1 MDVSQ
6 FIELFIKELETNRD
20 LHNYYKLLQKDRR
33 FLFRKAYIEQR
44 LQYVNRHLERSGRS
58 IWDAGCGY
66 GTTALFACLNGH
78 HVLGTTLEF
87 YYDQVQQ
94 RLDYWSR
101 YGDLSGLQIEYNDIF
116 LANHEKQHFDTIILQ
131 DTLHHLEPV
140 NRALELFHRSLKPDG
155 KLIISEENGNN
166 PYIILKNFAKR
177 GFNRVK
183 NVYDERLG
191 KTIVFGNEN
200 ARGLQCW
207 EKLLNIN
214 GFYIDHKQI
223 EYIRYFP
230 PVLFHYTGYL
240 DLIEKEHRIGKR
252 NRLAKEFLF
261 FGMNFTALKKPNN
274 ET

>member
-1 MDVSQ
+1 MDVSA
-6 FIELFIKELETNRD
+6 FIELFIKELEINSD
-20 LHNYYKLLQKDRR
+20 LHHYYKLLKKNRR

-44 LQYVNRHLERSGRS
+44 LQYVSRHLNQSSSS

-87 YYDQVQQ
+87 YYDQVK
-94 RLDYWSR
+94 RRFDYWSR

-116 LANHEKQHFDTIILQ
+116 CLNPEKHNFDAIILQ

-140 NRALELFHRSLKPDG
+140 NHALDLFHHALKPDG

-166 PYIILKNFAKR
+166 PFIIMKNFAKR

-183 NVYDERLG
+183 DVYDIRLG

-200 ARGLQCW
+200 ARSLIGW
-207 EKLLNIN
+207 EKLFNMK
-214 GFYIDHKQI
+214 GFYFDHNEI

-230 PVLFHYTGYL
+230 PVLFHYTDYV
-240 DLIEKEHRIGKR
+240 DLIEKERRIGKK

-261 FGMNFTALKKPNN
+261 FGMNFTAMK
-274 ET
+274 TG